1 MKRIFLLTFFIMNL
15 CISTNA
21 QDTFYKQYEFA
32 LETDDEIIEYLYNI
46 DDTLRLLTERS
57 RSTIGINFSLI
68 DTNGKVISNIYH
80 DKLSFFNEAI
90 IYDPEKEQFIFDGLN
105 RREFPTRNCI
115 FRLDKYGN
123 IIESKCNEYA
133 LPDNNE
139 LGDVDNALHLIK
151 TNFGYVSSGGEFTEN
166 GRYGFIN
173 IYDDDLN
180 LTFSDTLSKFR
191 YIGNIAYDGQGG
203 INAIGLVQNSKPIP
217 NHLDSMFFLK
227 INSEGQITH
236 QKRIPQTQNIPQSN
250 GHYPFITDTL
260 SGESYMFD
268 MYDYDIVPG
277 DLAIPRIVKFDQQGN
292 IIWQFNDWK
301 TRPRFL
307 AGNLYLKRDG
317 DLIAHGNAVLSD
329 VTTNEP
335 SNAAELVSIDSG
347 GNFLWDKVFYELA
360 TLDNGVERRYLYSR
374 HITEDNEANIY
385 CGIMGI
391 LPIAQAGERKPFLIK
406 LTPEGCF
413 TSDCKTT
420 VNVGDYHKPNNL
432 VTDRNEIHIYNKDT
446 GQNYRYTF
454 SRRNGAVWMGG
465 KLLKSNSMSG
475 DEDWEDTGREIMQLG
490 IHGQLIGKYVKENY
504 DFIAEIPD
512 AFSDWQYRFSYEI
525 GDEMRL
531 EHPYTN
537 EKEYLRVTDIEDI
550 TLLDG
555 RSKKKL
561 TLECQNLDADGNSYP
576 QRTWIEDIGDINDF
590 LNTPFACSDPGNE
603 VVTCFFSDG
612 DLIWRHP
619 DFDFC
624 TVDTEDIPD
633 SRKNVF
639 PNPAHD
645 FLKLDFEVRDY
656 SIIDIYGQVYVSGQ
670 KVDIDDE
677 VDVSLLASG
686 TYIFMGTNGE
696 GKNVRLRFV
705 KI

>member
-1 MKRIFLLTFFIMNL
+1 MKRIFLLTFFTVVL
-15 CISTNA
+15 CIGTNA

-32 LETDDEIIEYLYNI
+32 LENDDEDIHYLYTI
-46 DDTLRLLTERS
+46 DDTLRMISIRTV
-57 RSTIGINFSLI
+57 STVGINFSLI
-68 DTNGKVISNIYH
+68 DTNGEVISNTYH
-80 DKLSFFNEAI
+80 DDIFFFQEAI
-90 IYDPEKEQFIFDGLN
+90 LYDEEKEQFIFDGIS
-105 RREFPTRNCI
+105 RRDPPNKNCV

-133 LPDNNE
+133 LPDDNA
-139 LGDVDNALHLIK
+139 LGDVDNALHMTK

-260 SGESYMFD
+260 TGESYMFD
-268 MYDYDIVPG
+268 MYDYDIVHG

-292 IIWQFNDWK
+292 IIWQFHDWQ
-301 TRPRFL
+301 TRPRFFT
-307 AGNLYLKRDG
+307 GNLYLKHNG
-317 DLIAHGNAVLSD
+317 DLIAHGKAFLRD
-329 VTTNEP
+329 VTTNR
-335 SNAAELVSIDSG
+335 SSDVAELVSIDSD
-347 GNFLWDKVFYELA
+347 GNFLWDRIFYDLVTIE
-360 TLDNGVERRYLYSR
+360 DRIERRFLISR
-374 HITEDNEANIY
+374 NITEDSKGSIY
-385 CGIMGI
+385 CGALGF
-391 LPIAQAGERKPFLIK
+391 LPIPGAGQDKPYLIK
-406 LTPEGCF
+406 MTPEGCF
-413 TSDCKTT
+413 TADCRTT
-420 VNVGDYHKPNNL
+420 VNLGDYHKPNNL
-432 VTDRNEIHIYNKDT
+432 VTERNEIHIYNKDT
-446 GQNYRYTF
+446 GQSYRYTF
-454 SRRNGAVWMGG
+454 YRRDDIERGG
-465 KLLKSNSMSG
+465 ELLKSNYMSG
-475 DEDWEDTGREIMQLG
+475 DEDWESIGRDFTGWGVGGASSKTYIREQFDPTDEYPAIL
-490 IHGQLIGKYVKENY
+490 
-504 DFIAEIPD
+504 
-512 AFSDWQYRFSYEI
+512 SDWHYNFAYEV
-525 GDEMRL
+525 GDRLRL
-531 EHPYTN
+531 EHSFIARTD
-537 EKEYLRVTDIEDI
+537 YLQVVAIEDV

-555 RSKKKL
+555 RTKSKF
-561 TLECQNLDADGNSYP
+561 TLECENLDPDGNSYP
-576 QRTWIEDIGDINDF
+576 QRIWIEDIGDINDF

-656 SIIDIYGQVYVSGQ
+656 SIIDIYGQVHVSGQ
-670 KVDIDDE
+670 EVYIDDE

>member
-203 INAIGLVQNSKPIP
+203 INAIGLVQNIAPQL
-217 NHLDSMFFLK
+217 NHLDSMIFLK
-227 INSEGQITH
+227 INQTGDIISQVRIHHT
-236 QKRIPQTQNIPQSN
+236 QFIPQLN

-260 SGESYMFD
+260 TGESYLFD
-268 MYDYDIVPG
+268 EYDFDTTSSYNV
-277 DLAIPRIVKFDQQGN
+277 LPRVVKFDKDGN
-292 IIWQFNDWK
+292 VIWQFNDWK
-301 TRPRFL
+301 TYPRFF
-307 AGNLYLKRDG
+307 NRDLYLKNDG
-317 DLIAHGNAVLSD
+317 NLIAHGNGIHYD
-329 VTTNEP
+329 VTTNRASDVVEM
-335 SNAAELVSIDSG
+335 VSIDSD
-347 GNFLWDKVFYELA
+347 GNFFWDKVFYDLVTVDDRIEK
-360 TLDNGVERRYLYSR
+360 RFSISR
-374 HITEDNEANIY
+374 NFAEDRDGSIY
-385 CGIMGI
+385 CGIVGV
-391 LPIAQAGERKPFLIK
+391 LPIAEAGQNKPFLIK
-406 LTPEGCF
+406 LTPNGCF
-413 TSDCKTT
+413 TSDCRTT

-432 VTDRNEIHIYNKDT
+432 VTERNEIHIYNKDT
-446 GQNYRYTF
+446 GQSYRYTF
-454 SRRNGAVWMGG
+454 YRRDDIERGG
-465 KLLKSNSMSG
+465 ELLKSNKMSG
-475 DEDWEDTGREIMQLG
+475 DEDWESTGRSFLG
-490 IHGQLIGKYVKENY
+490 WGVDDLFIGKYVKENY

-656 SIIDIYGQVYVSGQ
+656 SIIDIYGQVHVSGQ
-670 KVDIDDE
+670 EVYIDDE

-705 KI
+705 KL

>member
-32 LETDDEIIEYLYNI
+32 LDNDDEDIRYLYTI
-46 DDTLRLLTERS
+46 DDTLRMISIRTV
-57 RSTIGINFSLI
+57 STVGINFSLI
-68 DTNGKVISNIYH
+68 DTNGEVISNTYH
-80 DKLSFFNEAI
+80 DDIYFFQEAI
-90 IYDPEKEQFIFDGLN
+90 VYDPEKEQFIFDGIS
-105 RREFPTRNCI
+105 RRDSSNKNCI
-115 FRLDKYGN
+115 VRFDKYGN
-123 IIESKCNEYA
+123 LIDITNKTYGLPDGGGVDNIFHMTKTDFGYASSGLEFADNSFYA
-133 LPDNNE
+133 LLNLYN
-139 LGDVDNALHLIK
+139 K
-151 TNFGYVSSGGEFTEN
+151 
-166 GRYGFIN
+166 
-173 IYDDDLN
+173 DLN

-203 INAIGLVQNSKPIP
+203 INAIGLVQNIAPQLS
-217 NHLDSMFFLK
+217 HLDSMIFLK
-227 INSEGQITH
+227 IDQTGEIIH
-236 QKRIPQTQNIPQSN
+236 QVRVPHTESIPQVN
-250 GHYPFITDTL
+250 GHYPFVTDTL
-260 SGESYMFD
+260 TGESYMFD

-277 DLAIPRIVKFDQQGN
+277 DLAVPRIVKFDQQGN
-292 IIWQFNDWK
+292 IIWQFHDWQ
-301 TRPRFL
+301 TRPRFFT
-307 AGNLYLKRDG
+307 GNLYLKHNG
-317 DLIAHGNAVLSD
+317 DLIAHGKAFLRD
-329 VTTNEP
+329 VTTNR
-335 SNAAELVSIDSG
+335 SSDVAELVSIDSD
-347 GNFLWDKVFYELA
+347 GNFLWDKIFYDLVTIE
-360 TLDNGVERRYLYSR
+360 DRIERRFLISR
-374 HITEDNEANIY
+374 NITEDSKGSIY
-385 CGIMGI
+385 CGVLGF
-391 LPIAQAGERKPFLIK
+391 LPIPGAGQDKPYLIK
-406 LTPEGCF
+406 MTPEGCF
-413 TSDCKTT
+413 TADCRTT
-420 VNVGDYHKPNNL
+420 VNLGDYHKPNNL
-432 VTDRNEIHIYNKDT
+432 VTERNEIHIYNKDT
-446 GQNYRYTF
+446 GQSYRYTF
-454 SRRNGAVWMGG
+454 SRRNGEVWMGG

-512 AFSDWQYRFSYEI
+512 AFSDWQYRFSYEV

-576 QRTWIEDIGDINDF
+576 QRIWIEDIGDINDF

-656 SIIDIYGQVYVSGQ
+656 SIIDIYGQVHVSGQ
-670 KVDIDDE
+670 EVYIDDE